1 MKLPIKNY
9 NNIIK
14 KEKKAVRL
22 FSNSNPKNFYGLLI
36 SRFTAHFKTESVE
49 LFFASSL
56 IRKFQAVIAL

>member
-14 KEKKAVRL
+14 KKK
-22 FSNSNPKNFYGLLI
+22 KLLDYSKILILRISTDCYI

-49 LFFASSL
+49 LFFGSSL
-56 IRKFQAVIAL
+56 IRKVQAVIAL